1 MQLKNEIKSEKKKIR
16 FVMSVMQVCATQ
28 AGQASEP
35 KRQELKISRTEIYL
49 KSINGW
55 LSVARKKVFR
65 FFTGCRACIFKTHHR
80 IQALKQV
87 KRPAEKN
94 KHVYLFPPCS
104 SMLWKFSLK
113 SSE

>member
-1 MQLKNEIKSEKKKIR
+1 
-16 FVMSVMQVCATQ
+16 MSVMQVCATQ

-80 IQALKQV
+80 IEALKQV
-87 KRPAEKN
+87 KRLTFCFKITIKWNLTKSHAT
-94 KHVYLFPPCS
+94 
-104 SMLWKFSLK
+104 SLK
-113 SSE
+113 SAKYKLI